1 MADLKITE
9 AKSIAEEKVTVAGAE
24 RVTIR
29 WLISKGDGAENF
41 HLRLFT
47 VARGGKTPLHTH
59 AWEHEVY
66 VLAGEG
72 TLIYEGE
79 EHRFSKGDV
88 IFVPPAKEHSF
99 INAGAANLEFL
110 CIVPGG
116 RRGGSV

>member
-1 MADLKITE
+1 MADLKITK
-9 AKSIAEEKVTVAGAE
+9 AKSIPEEKVTAAGAE

-29 WLISKGDGAENF
+29 WLISHEDGAENF

-59 AWEHEVY
+59 TWEHEVY

-72 TLIYEGE
+72 ILVYEGE
-79 EHRFSKGDV
+79 EYPFSREDV
-88 IFVPPAKEHSF
+88 IFVPGAKEHSF
-99 INAGAANLEFL
+99 INTGKANLEFL

-116 RRGGSV
+116 RRGN

>member
-1 MADLKITE
+1 MADLKIIE
-9 AKSIAEEKVTVAGAE
+9 AKSIPEEKVTTAGAE

-29 WLISKGDGAENF
+29 WLISQKDGAENF

-72 TLIYEGE
+72 ICIYEGE
-79 EHRFSKGDV
+79 EYPFSKGDV
-88 IFVPPAKEHSF
+88 IFVPSAKEHSF

-116 RRGGSV
+116 RRGS